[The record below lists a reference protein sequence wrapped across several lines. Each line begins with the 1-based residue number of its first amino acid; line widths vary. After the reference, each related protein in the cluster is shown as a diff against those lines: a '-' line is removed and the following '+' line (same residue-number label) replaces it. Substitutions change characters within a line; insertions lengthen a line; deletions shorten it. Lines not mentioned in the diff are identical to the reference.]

1 MAKNLFIDASHPS
14 QTRVVLKSENDIEDY
29 EYEGKN
35 NNLIK
40 NNIYLG
46 KVSRIEPSLQAAF
59 IDFGRERH
67 GFLSFNDIQSDY
79 YQIPQ
84 SDIELIKKEEEET
97 RIELQKQS
105 EIEEKNLD
113 EKDFEEKILEPEN
126 KLQISD
132 EENQVGEKN
141 LDLKKNNFPIRKKK
155 YKIQEVI
162 KPNQVILVQVLKDE
176 RGLKGAA
183 LTTFISIAGKYTVL
197 MPNTPKGGGISRK
210 IFNPIERKKIRQ
222 ILNLIDIPKEMGL
235 IVRTAGS
242 NKTKNDIENDLKN
255 SINSWEGIKKKAMDS
270 LAPSI
275 IFQES
280 DIIKRSIRDMVDDE
294 VQNIFVEGNEG
305 YQKAKMYIKQL
316 MPKQIKKV
324 KKYRDKNPL
333 FFKNNIETKLYEI
346 YKTEVKLKSGGY
358 LVINPTEA
366 LVSIDVNSGKSI
378 KQRNVEN
385 TAFDTNLEAAEEI
398 SRQIKIRDLSGL
410 IIIDFIDMHNFSNRR
425 QVERKLKEKCRK
437 DRARIQIGRITHFG
451 LLEMSRQRLRE
462 SNVKWV
468 MSLTNESQ
476 SFKILKLA
484 EIKCLENKSK
494 EILIYLNKKI
504 LDFLSKNSEEDI
516 LFFQGVSPVVGGT
529 EAEATAKAAEY
540 IDQFSTE
547 GSLAHLSGGIGI
559 DMGVV
564 DLDQPLDTI
573 NPQSM
578 RGFIKSLIESAPD
591 KKRTFRDLIR
601 NRMAGQFLTGTP
613 EQIADA
619 LEEWQQRGVDG
630 FNIVYSVTP
639 GTFMDFID
647 GVVPVLQSRGLVQR
661 EYSPGPLREKI
672 FGDPKLPDRHI
683 GARYRQLS

>member
-1 MAKNLFIDASHPS
+1 MPKNLFIDASHPN

-59 IDFGRERH
+59 VDFGRERH

-84 SDIELIKKEEEET
+84 NDLEVIKKEEEET

-105 EIEEKNLD
+105 EID
-113 EKDFEEKILEPEN
+113 EKDLEEKDLEEKILEPEN
-126 KLQISD
+126 KLEIPE
-132 EENQVGEKN
+132 EENQNNEKN
-141 LDLKKNNFPIRKKK
+141 LEAKINNIPVRKKR

-176 RGLKGAA
+176 RGMKGAA

-210 IFNPIERKKIRQ
+210 IFNPIDRKKIRQ
-222 ILNLIDIPKEMGL
+222 ILNLIKIPKEMGL

-242 NKTKNDIENDLKN
+242 NKTKNDIENDLQN
-255 SINSWEGIKKKAMDS
+255 SINSWEEIKNNAMES
-270 LAPSI
+270 IAPSL
-275 IFQES
+275 IFEES
-280 DIIKRSIRDMVDDE
+280 DIIKRSIRDMVDDD
-294 VQNIFVEGNEG
+294 VQNIFVEGNDG
-305 YQKAKMYIKQL
+305 YQKAKLYIKQL

-324 KKYRDKNPL
+324 KKYREKIPL
-333 FFKNNIETKLYEI
+333 FFKNNIEVKLYEI

-378 KQRNVEN
+378 KQKNVES
-385 TAFDTNLEAAEEI
+385 TALDTNLEAAEEI
-398 SRQIKIRDLSGL
+398 ARQIKIRDLSGL

-425 QVERKLKEKCRK
+425 HIERKLKEKCRK

-462 SNVKWV
+462 SNVKWI

-476 SFKILKLA
+476 SLKVLKLA
-484 EIKCLENKSK
+484 EIKSLENKSK

-504 LDFLSKNSEEDI
+504 IDFISKYSEEDI
-516 LFFQGVSPVVGGT
+516 NFFQKKNKIKIIFKEDLNFGVNDYKLEFKSKSNKVIET
-529 EAEATAKAAEY
+529 IQSEKIIIT
-540 IDQFSTE
+540 
-547 GSLAHLSGGIGI
+547 
-559 DMGVV
+559 
-564 DLDQPLDTI
+564 DT
-573 NPQSM
+573 NV
-578 RGFIKSLIESAPD
+578 IKLED
-591 KKRTFRDLIR
+591 KKKSFKKPFKR
-601 NRMAGQFLTGTP
+601 NLKKKYFKKYKKKT
-613 EQIADA
+613 
-619 LEEWQQRGVDG
+619 
-630 FNIVYSVTP
+630 
-639 GTFMDFID
+639 
-647 GVVPVLQSRGLVQR
+647 
-661 EYSPGPLREKI
+661 K
-672 FGDPKLPDRHI
+672 
-683 GARYRQLS
+683 

>member
-1 MAKNLFIDASHPS
+1 MQKNLFIDASHPN

-59 IDFGRERH
+59 VDFGRERH

-84 SDIELIKKEEEET
+84 SDIEVIKKEEEET

-105 EIEEKNLD
+105 EIEEKELG
-113 EKDFEEKILEPEN
+113 EKDLEEKILEPEN
-126 KLQISD
+126 KIDITDD
-132 EENQVGEKN
+132 EIQNNEKN
-141 LDLKKNNFPIRKKK
+141 LETKTNNNSVRKKR

-183 LTTFISIAGKYTVL
+183 LSTFISIAGKYTVL

-210 IFNPIERKKIRQ
+210 IFNPIDRKKIRQ
-222 ILNLIDIPKEMGL
+222 ILNLIEIPREMGL

-242 NKTKNDIENDLKN
+242 NKTKNDIENDLQN
-255 SINSWEGIKKKAMDS
+255 SINAWEEIKNKAMDS
-270 LAPSI
+270 IAPSI
-275 IFQES
+275 IFEES

-294 VQNIFVEGNEG
+294 VKNIFVEGNDG
-305 YQKAKMYIKQL
+305 YQKAKLYIKQL

-324 KKYRDKNPL
+324 KKYRDKIPL
-333 FFKNNIETKLYEI
+333 FFKNNIEAKLYEI

-378 KQRNVEN
+378 KQKNVES
-385 TAFDTNLEAAEEI
+385 TALDTNLEAAEEI

-462 SNVKWV
+462 SNVKWT

-476 SFKILKLA
+476 ALKVLKLA

-494 EILIYLNKKI
+494 EILVYLNKKI
-504 LDFLSKNSEEDI
+504 IEFLSKKSEEDI
-516 LFFQGVSPVVGGT
+516 AFFQKKNKVKIT
-529 EAEATAKAAEY
+529 FQE
-540 IDQFSTE
+540 
-547 GSLAHLSGGIGI
+547 
-559 DMGVV
+559 
-564 DLDQPLDTI
+564 DLDFGVNDYKLEFKSKNNKIIEKIQSEQI
-573 NPQSM
+573 NKNETNV
-578 RGFIKSLIESAPD
+578 IKFED
-591 KKRTFRDLIR
+591 KKK
-601 NRMAGQFLTGTP
+601 NYKKQFTK
-613 EQIADA
+613 
-619 LEEWQQRGVDG
+619 
-630 FNIVYSVTP
+630 NIKKKFYKKYKKKS
-639 GTFMDFID
+639 
-647 GVVPVLQSRGLVQR
+647 
-661 EYSPGPLREKI
+661 K
-672 FGDPKLPDRHI
+672 
-683 GARYRQLS
+683 